1 MLNKVVLMGRLTKD
15 PEIKSTMQ
23 GKSVSAFTLAVDRGY
38 VKPGEERQ
46 ADFINIVTFNSTA
59 DFVARYFAKGQLVAV
74 CGRLQ
79 TRTWDDNEGKRHYV
93 TEVIGDEVH
102 FAESKREGAANQQR
116 TENNFASPIPDGF
129 NADVDDD
136 DLPF

>member
-1 MLNKVVLMGRLTKD
+1 MLNKVILMGRLTKD
-15 PEIKSTMQ
+15 PEIKSSMQ
-23 GKSVSAFTLAVDRGY
+23 GKSISTFTLAVDRGY

-59 DFVARYFAKGQLVAV
+59 DFVARYFEKGQLVAV

-79 TRTWDDNEGKRHYV
+79 TRNWEDNEGKRHYA
-93 TEVIGDEVH
+93 TEVVAEEAH
-102 FAESKREGAANQQR
+102 FAESKRDAANPQR
-116 TENNFASPIPDGF
+116 TENSFTSAPPAGF
-129 NADVDDD
+129 TVDVDDD

>member
-1 MLNKVVLMGRLTKD
+1 MLNKVILMGRLTKD
-15 PEIKSTMQ
+15 PEIKSSMQ
-23 GKSVSAFTLAVDRGY
+23 GKSISTFTIAVDRGY

-59 DFVARYFAKGQLVAV
+59 DFVARYFEKGQLVAV

-79 TRTWDDNEGKRHYV
+79 TRTWDDNEGKRRYA
-93 TEVIGDEVH
+93 TEVVVDEIH
-102 FAESKREGAANQQR
+102 FAEPKRDAAETQR
-116 TENNFASPIPDGF
+116 TENNFASAPPAGF
-129 NADVDDD
+129 TADVDDD

>member
-1 MLNKVVLMGRLTKD
+1 MLNKVILMGRLTKD
-15 PEIKSTMQ
+15 PELQVTQSGVNICSI
-23 GKSVSAFTLAVDRGY
+23 SLAVTRDY
-38 VKPGEERQ
+38 AKPGEDRKT
-46 ADFINIVTFNSTA
+46 DFINLVAFNNKAVFISSWMK
-59 DFVARYFAKGQLVAV
+59 KGQLVAV

-79 TRTWDDNEGKRHYV
+79 TRTWEDNEGKKRYA
-93 TEVIGDEVH
+93 TEVVVDEIH
-102 FAESKREGAANQQR
+102 FAEPKRDAAEMQR